1 MKKRQL
7 LLLSVFGFALNSY
20 AQLPVSTTPG
30 NRQALVEEFTGHTCQ
45 YCPDGHKRV
54 DDLITS
60 QPGKVYGI
68 NIHTGSYA
76 GIGTYPQDF
85 RTSDGDGIAA
95 IPTQLIAGYPAGS
108 VNRVPATTPQKAG
121 GMAMSRGSFAAAC
134 ADVYNQSSYVNIAG
148 QASINVATRELTVN
162 IEAYYTGNGPASNK
176 LSVMLIQDKIMGP
189 QTGGS
194 TWYPAMMVGA
204 NYTHNKVLRDVI
216 TTGATGELMDGPTTS
231 GTKFTKT
238 ITYTVPA
245 IIKNLDVVLSDISLI
260 AFISET
266 DKDIVAVT
274 KVPIS
279 GLPLAIK
286 EVNNS
291 FKNMN
296 VYPNPVSNYA
306 NVDFTISE
314 PNNIS
319 VSVLNLLGQIVFA
332 NEMNNLRAGEHNF
345 PLDVTNLQGGVY
357 FIKISDGT
365 NTMVK
370 KITVSK

>member
-7 LLLSVFGFALNSY
+7 LLISIFGLTLNAF
-20 AQLPVSTTPG
+20 AQLPVSQTPG

-45 YCPDGHKRV
+45 YCPDGHKKV
-54 DDLITS
+54 DELIVA
-60 QPGKVYGI
+60 QAGKVYGI
-68 NIHTGSYA
+68 NIHTGGYA
-76 GIGTYPQDF
+76 GTGTYPQDF
-85 RTSDGDGIAA
+85 RTTDGDAIAA

-121 GMAMSRGSFAAAC
+121 GMAMSRGSFASAS

-148 QASINVATRELTVN
+148 QATINVATRELTIN
-162 IEAYYTGNGPASNK
+162 IEAYYTANGPASNK

-216 TTGATGELMDGPTTS
+216 TTGATGELMAGPTTS

-238 ITYTVPA
+238 ITYTIPA

-260 AFISET
+260 AFVSET
-266 DKDIVAVT
+266 DKDIIAVN

-279 GLPLAIK
+279 GLPLAVN
-286 EVNNS
+286 EVNS
-291 FKNMN
+291 AFKSMS
-296 VYPNPVSNYA
+296 VYPNPVSNFA
-306 NVDFTISE
+306 NVDFTLAE

-319 VSVLNLLGQIVFA
+319 VTVLNLLGQTVIS
-332 NEMNNLRAGEHNF
+332 NEMNNLRAGDHNF
-345 PLDVTNLQGGVY
+345 PLDVTNLQSGVY
-357 FIKISDGT
+357 FVKISDGT
-365 NTMVK
+365 NSMVK
-370 KITVSK
+370 KINVSK